1 MKIRWSEEKN
11 DLLKET
17 RNVSFEQ
24 VVEEIEAERFTK
36 PQTNPSR
43 PHQFITIVK
52 IDGYPCVVPFVKEAD
67 GGWFLKTVYQS
78 RKMKGRI

>member
-1 MKIRWSEEKN
+1 MKILWSEEKN

-24 VVEEIEAERFTK
+24 VVEEIEAGRFTK

-43 PHQFITIVK
+43 PIN
-52 IDGYPCVVPFVKEAD
+52 
-67 GGWFLKTVYQS
+67 S
-78 RKMKGRI
+78 